1 MGVAD
6 SLPRANQKTKI
17 RRIAVQL
24 QFSPHTHARC
34 RSILDRVDKDESD
47 NVSYALTN
55 DYALDI
61 IKVLS
66 RYEGIILQAS
76 ENYEPSIIA
85 KYIFNLAQLFNK
97 YYGNVRILEDDD
109 EKASRI
115 KLVESVA
122 IVLKDG
128 LRLLGIKAPDQM

>member
-1 MGVAD
+1 M
-6 SLPRANQKTKI
+6 
-17 RRIAVQL
+17 
-24 QFSPHTHARC
+24 
-34 RSILDRVDKDESD
+34 
-47 NVSYALTN
+47 
-55 DYALDI
+55 
-61 IKVLS
+61 LS
-66 RYEGIILQAS
+66 RYDEIILQAS

-85 KYIFNLAQLFNK
+85 KYIINLAQLFNK

-115 KLVESVA
+115 RLVESVA